1 MEKTDVILQDI
12 LNTVLKIQ
20 KTVYEVKDDVTNWLE
35 VRK

>member
-1 MEKTDVILQDI
+1 MEKTDVVLQDI

-20 KTVYEVKDDVTNWLE
+20 KTVDEVKDDVTNWME

>member
-20 KTVYEVKDDVTNWLE
+20 KTVDEVKDDVTNWME

>member
-20 KTVYEVKDDVTNWLE
+20 KTVYEVKDDVTEWME